1 MLGLIDTLQD
11 QSIGILTRHG
21 IVPSG
26 VGVLRWRIQDGDSQG
41 NKLGVELVDVGAA
54 IHMQGKMVKP
64 WRIAVIIPL
73 LPSALGTFEGDRKDT
88 LFPICNRPTRHCC
101 RAGLHGDSTVA
112 QQRQEGI
119 IKGNGA
125 VRISNSEVE
134 MAQGS
139 TDHEVLRLI

>member
-1 MLGLIDTLQD
+1 MLGLINTLQD

-26 VGVLRWRIQDGDSQG
+26 VGVLRWRIKDGDPQG
-41 NKLGVELVDVGAA
+41 NKLGVELVDVCTA
-54 IHMQGKMVKP
+54 IHMKCQMVKP
-64 WRIAVIIPL
+64 RRIAVIFPRFPAPL
-73 LPSALGTFEGDRKDT
+73 ARSSAMKRHAVSPSRWTNTPLPS
-88 LFPICNRPTRHCC
+88 C
-101 RAGLHGDSTVA
+101 RAPRGLGGS
-112 QQRQEGI
+112 QQRQDGI
-119 IKGNGA
+119 IKGHCA